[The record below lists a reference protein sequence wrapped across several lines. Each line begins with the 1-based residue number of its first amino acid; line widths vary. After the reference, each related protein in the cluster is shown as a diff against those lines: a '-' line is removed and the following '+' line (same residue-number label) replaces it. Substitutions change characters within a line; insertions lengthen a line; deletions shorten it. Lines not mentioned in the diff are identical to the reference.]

1 MDIQLPRSNKRKII
15 RDDESDCDENPAK
28 RLNSTSESNE
38 SAVKDI
44 QIRIND
50 ANKHVI
56 RDFHSDNVI

>member
-28 RLNSTSESNE
+28 RLNSSSESNE
-38 SAVKDI
+38 SAAKDI

-56 RDFHSDNVI
+56 RDIHSDNVI